1 MRIIEHMKT
10 FSMKNQDEL
19 DLLEV
24 FIDLLKTDPQKQH
37 FLTNYKKNLIR
48 FAHCGKSKGI
58 SNF

>member
-1 MRIIEHMKT
+1 MKT